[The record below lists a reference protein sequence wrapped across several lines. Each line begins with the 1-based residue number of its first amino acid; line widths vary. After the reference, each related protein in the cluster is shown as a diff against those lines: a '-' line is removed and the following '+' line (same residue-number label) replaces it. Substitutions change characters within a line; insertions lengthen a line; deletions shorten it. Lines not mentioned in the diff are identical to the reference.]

1 MIVHN
6 STSSASYKYNKGTT
20 PRNTFNRLSF
30 LGKASQKIGNIVTV
44 DFSVNFTQ
52 SQPRNAPLNI
62 GEYFANSTFPREYDV
77 NRYRNLYKGE
87 HGGLASERY
96 GDLYRAVPGK
106 ELWWSIFEN
115 DYKQTETMFR
125 PVLNIN
131 IQALP
136 WLQLSTG
143 GSLNYYASMAN

>member
-1 MIVHN
+1 MFPNNYKDAYDTGFNTNTNVSLQGGN
-6 STSSASYKYNKGTT
+6 DRTQFYASASYKYNKGTT

-115 DYKQTETMFR
+115 DYKQTENHV
-125 PVLNIN
+125 P
-131 IQALP
+131 AC
-136 WLQLSTG
+136 
-143 GSLNYYASMAN
+143 A

>member
-1 MIVHN
+1 M
-6 STSSASYKYNKGTT
+6 
-20 PRNTFNRLSF
+20 
-30 LGKASQKIGNIVTV
+30 TV

-143 GSLNYYASMAN
+143 GSLNYYAIDGELKAPW